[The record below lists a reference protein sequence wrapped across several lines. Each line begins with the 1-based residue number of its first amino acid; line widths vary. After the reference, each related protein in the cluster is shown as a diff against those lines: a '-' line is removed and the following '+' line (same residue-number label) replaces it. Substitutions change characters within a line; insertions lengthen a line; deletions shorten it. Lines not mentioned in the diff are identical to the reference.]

1 MSEIPVWLLDVDG
14 VINAATK
21 KPDKNV
27 WPLNDWV
34 AGRASNGKREW
45 PILTARPVVDFIRE
59 VHKAGRAEIRWHTT
73 WQEWAHSLS
82 KLLDLPKFPV
92 QEAPEWQAFLANDR
106 VKLHDDEWWKIGAAL
121 RVVEEE
127 KRPLLWTDDDADSFW
142 NLPADVRRRIT
153 SAQPTLI
160 VAPSSYTGLCRR
172 HLRQID
178 EFLTDNAPEETAIEN
193 D

>member
-1 MSEIPVWLLDVDG
+1 MAGGDVVTVPVWLMDVDG
-14 VINAATK
+14 VLNAATK

-27 WPLNDWV
+27 WPLDDWISV
-34 AGRASNGKREW
+34 RASDGKREW
-45 PILTARPVVDFIRE
+45 PVLAARPVVDFIRS
-59 VHKAGRAEIRWHTT
+59 VHKKGRAEIRWHTT
-73 WQEWAHSLS
+73 WQEWATSLEA
-82 KLLDLPKFPV
+82 LFDLPAFPV
-92 QEAPEWQAFLANDR
+92 QAAPEWQAFLASDR

-153 SAQPTLI
+153 TAQPTLI
-160 VAPSSYTGLCRR
+160 VAPSPSTGLCRR

-178 EFLTDNAPEETAIEN
+178 AFLTDNAPTEE
-193 D
+193 

>member
-14 VINAATK
+14 ILNAATK

-27 WPLNDWV
+27 WPLDDWV
-34 AGRASNGKREW
+34 AGRASDGKREW

-59 VHKAGRAEIRWHTT
+59 VHRAGRAEIRWHTT

-82 KLLDLPKFPV
+82 ASLDLPEFPV
-92 QEAPEWQAFLANDR
+92 QEAPEWAVHLR
-106 VKLHDDEWWKIGAAL
+106 GETESWWKVGAAL

-142 NLPADVRRRIT
+142 NLPADVRLRIT

-178 EFLTDNAPEETAIEN
+178 AFLTDNAPEETP
-193 D
+193 